1 MSFAE
6 DEDVLPTADGRS
18 IGWLRRGPTDGRMV
32 GYFHGQPGSRREA
45 WAFSEE
51 TLARFGIRILAIDR
65 AGYGETSPVGLDRR
79 DVARDL
85 LTVADH
91 LGVDRLPVMGCSM
104 GGVYA
109 LAVAALAPERIPKVV
124 LVSGHV
130 LPYDDP
136 AIVAAL
142 SASEQADVARLATGR
157 TPELEAEY
165 AAMASSMA
173 ADPVGLIREVASG
186 WGTREQRLA
195 ETPWARAIA
204 GSVAFGLAAGHVGLL
219 EDGLRTVRPLEFDLS
234 DVRCPVRAVHGTI
247 DDLEPYANLER
258 LAARLAEC
266 AVVALPGMGHFG
278 PWLWPDS
285 ILGLLIGD

>member
-6 DEDVLPTADGRS
+6 DEGVLDTADGRS
-18 IGWLRRGPTDGRMV
+18 IGWMRRGPMDGHVV

-45 WAFSEE
+45 CAFPEE
-51 TLARFGIRILAIDR
+51 TLSRFGIRLLAIDR

-91 LGVDRLPVMGCSM
+91 LDVDRFPVMGCSM

-109 LAVAALAPERIPKVV
+109 LALAALAPERVPKVV

-136 AIVAAL
+136 EIVATL
-142 SASEQADVARLATGR
+142 SASEQADVGKLVTGR
-157 TPELEAEY
+157 TPDLEAEY
-165 AAMASSMA
+165 TAMAASMA
-173 ADPVGLIREVASG
+173 ADPVSLIREVSTG
-186 WGTREQRLA
+186 WGIREQKLV
-195 ETPWARAIA
+195 ETPWVDAIA
-204 GSVAFGLAAGHVGLL
+204 GSVTFGLAAGHVGLL
-219 EDGLRTVRPLEFDLS
+219 EDGLRTVSPLEFDLA
-234 DVRCPVRAVHGTI
+234 DVRCPVRAIHGTI

-258 LAARLAEC
+258 LAAQLADC

-285 ILGLLIGD
+285 IMGLVSGD